1 MSDLICAACGVAQ
14 PDGHL
19 DLGCVECAGP
29 LEVRVETPNVEGAL
43 DVLKSP
49 ERRGLWRYRGLL
61 PFASDVE
68 PVTLGEGDTPV
79 VSLEKWGRAA
89 GVPKTF
95 AKLEHLSPTGSF
107 KDRGSAVLV
116 TRLQELGVR
125 TAVED
130 SSGNAGASIAA
141 YCAKAGIDAVVFA
154 PESAPAAKLAQ
165 ISAYGAELH
174 LIGGTRDDVTAA
186 AKRAAEDPNTTYASH
201 NLHPYFLEGTK
212 TFAYEIFEHFG
223 GCLPDHLIIPVGNG
237 SLFLG
242 ALKGF
247 RELMAAG
254 CDFDMPRMHIA
265 QVQACPPIVASMDAG
280 RSQPV
285 KVISRRSIAGGI
297 CVASPPRGAQVLDA
311 LRTNG
316 GTAVAVG
323 ERDVWDSWTDLA
335 EMEGLFIEPTSAA
348 AFAALRILR
357 ERNVIGSRDSVIFAV
372 TGSGLKDPTP
382 IMPNA
387 GEKPLPQTT

>member
-1 MSDLICAACGVAQ
+1 MSELICAACGVAQ

-19 DLGCVECAGP
+19 ELGCVECDGQ
-29 LEVRVETPNVEGAL
+29 LEVRVEIPNVEGAL
-43 DVLKSP
+43 DALKSP
-49 ERRGLWRYRGLL
+49 ERRGLWSYRGLL

-89 GVPKTF
+89 GIPKTF

-107 KDRGSAVLV
+107 KDRGSAVLA

-141 YCAKAGIDAVVFA
+141 YCAKVGIEAVVFA

-165 ISAYGAELH
+165 IRVYGAELH
-174 LIGGTRDDVTAA
+174 LIGGTREDVTAA
-186 AKRAAEDPNTTYASH
+186 AERAANAPNTTYASH

-212 TFAYEIFEHFG
+212 TFAYEMFEHFDG
-223 GCLPDHLIIPVGNG
+223 RLPDHLIIPVGNG

-247 RELMAAG
+247 RELMEAG
-254 CDFDMPRMHIA
+254 CDFDMPRMHVA
-265 QVQACPPIVASMDAG
+265 QVQACPPIVASIDAG
-280 RSQPV
+280 ESQPV
-285 KVISRRSIAGGI
+285 RVNSRPSIAGGI
-297 CVASPPRGAQVLDA
+297 CVARPPRGKQVLEA
-311 LRTNG
+311 LRTYG
-316 GTAVAVG
+316 GTAIAVS
-323 ERDVWDSWTDLA
+323 ERDVWDSWSDLA
-335 EMEGLFIEPTSAA
+335 QMEGLFIEPTSAA
-348 AFAALRILR
+348 AFAGLRVLR
-357 ERNVIGSRDSVIFAV
+357 ERNVIGSRDSVMVAV

-382 IMPNA
+382 NMPSVV
-387 GEKPLPQTT
+387 Q